1 MSDPIAAARADG
13 RTLLSE
19 VESKQLLHDAGVR
32 VTQARLAT
40 SADEAAAQA
49 EEIGF
54 PIVLKVISPDIAH
67 KSDVGGVVLGLADGG
82 AVREGYAS
90 MMAAVQA
97 AAPDATIEGAS
108 VQQQAAPGT
117 EVIIGTTTDPQFGP
131 VMMFGLGGILVEV
144 LKDVAFRIVPLE
156 RRDARQMVR
165 EIQGYKVLEGVRGQ
179 PPADI
184 DALEAMILQVS
195 EFVSEHPEIAELDL
209 NPVLAYPD
217 GAIAVDARVV
227 LAEPEA
233 VEAGA

>member
-1 MSDPIAAARADG
+1 MSDPIAVARADG

-40 SADEAAAQA
+40 SAEEAAAQA

-67 KSDVGGVVLGLADGG
+67 KSDVGGVVLGLADAG
-82 AVREGYAS
+82 AVREGDES
-90 MMAAVQA
+90 MMAAVRA
-97 AAPDATIEGAS
+97 AAADATIEGAS
-108 VQQQAAPGT
+108 VQQQAEPGT

-131 VMMFGLGGILVEV
+131 VMMFGLGGVLVEV
-144 LKDVAFRIVPLE
+144 MKDVAFRIIPLE
-156 RRDARQMVR
+156 PRDARQMVR
-165 EIQGYKVLEGVRGQ
+165 EIQGYRVLEGVRGR

-209 NPVLAYPD
+209 NPVLAYAD

-233 VEAGA
+233 VEAGG

>member
-19 VESKQLLHDAGVR
+19 VESKQLLHDAGIR

-40 SADEAAAQA
+40 SAEEAAALA

-67 KSDVGGVVLGLADGG
+67 KSDVGGVVLGLTGAG
-82 AVREGYAS
+82 AVREGYDS
-90 MMAAVQA
+90 MMAAVRA
-97 AAPDATIEGAS
+97 AAPEATIEGAS
-108 VQQQAAPGT
+108 VQQQAEPGT

-131 VMMFGLGGILVEV
+131 VMMFGLGGVLVEV
-144 LKDVAFRIVPLE
+144 MKDVAFRIIPLE
-156 RRDARQMVR
+156 PRDARQMVR
-165 EIQGYKVLEGVRGQ
+165 EIQGYRVLEGVRGR

-184 DALEAMILQVS
+184 EALEAMILQVS

-209 NPVLAYPD
+209 NPVLAYAD

-233 VEAGA
+233 VEAGG